1 MKTSRKLLVLVL
13 ALAMVF
19 ACAVPAMAM
28 SDTGTSYLEPTSHP
42 VENNS
47 FTVTLSIHSGKIG
60 SGSSASNAI
69 NRYFYVVNMG
79 EDGHPGSY
87 TVADVLNAAD
97 AQYNWLSFV
106 YNGESHHPGTF
117 VSGVVDSSVVDANNS
132 PITFEPVSITDG
144 TRTGYCGWM
153 FMVNGKYPK
162 IDATNGALINQ
173 AYVKDGDH
181 IDLFF
186 ANSLTS
192 TNATRRVF
200 LEPYSYSGGTLKLK
214 GWSAYSYYT
223 SSGAWVISSSYTP
236 ITSGYFSIKIDN
248 TIYSRQFNN
257 SGLVS
262 INNIGSGLHTI
273 TIMPK
278 YNTFTSGSG
287 SYQLPSYLGYTFMV
301 NLP

>member
-13 ALAMVF
+13 ALVMVF
-19 ACAVPAMAM
+19 ACAVPAFAM
-28 SDTGTSYLEPTSHP
+28 GDTGTSYLEPSTHP

-69 NRYFYVVNMG
+69 NRYFYVVDMG
-79 EDGHPGSY
+79 TDGVPGSY
-87 TVADVLNAAD
+87 TVADVLNAA
-97 AQYNWLSFV
+97 AAKYSWLSFEH
-106 YNGESHHPGTF
+106 NGEEHHPGTY
-117 VSGVVDSSVVDANNS
+117 VSGVIDSTVLDSNNN

-153 FMVNGKYPK
+153 FMVNGKFPK
-162 IDATNGALINQ
+162 IDATNGALIHQ
-173 AYVKDGDH
+173 AYVKAGDH
-181 IDLFF
+181 IDLYF

-200 LEPYSYSGGTLKLK
+200 LEPYSYSGTTLKLK
-214 GWSAYSYYT
+214 GWSAYSYYNSNGT
-223 SSGAWVISSSYTP
+223 WIISSSYSP

-248 TIYSRQFNN
+248 TTYSRQFSEN
-257 SGLVS
+257 GLVTF
-262 INNIGSGLHTI
+262 NNISTGVHTI

-278 YNTFTSGSG
+278 YNTFTSGIG
-287 SYQLPSYLGYTFMV
+287 NYQLPSYLGYTFMV
-301 NLP
+301 NIQ